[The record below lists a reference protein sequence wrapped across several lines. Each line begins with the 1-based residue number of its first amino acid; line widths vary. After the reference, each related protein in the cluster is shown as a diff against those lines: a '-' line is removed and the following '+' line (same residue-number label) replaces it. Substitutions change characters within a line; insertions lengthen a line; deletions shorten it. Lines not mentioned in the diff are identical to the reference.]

1 MARHWRATQLALL
14 QRLPPR
20 WQSRLLWEKTPPAD
34 RWQSWD
40 AMPWRHPWLSPANLR
55 AMRDYSAQQHQ
66 RWLVAATRLPTRAC
80 RYAFVGNLAN
90 NLYMRAQPLRERGA
104 AIDVFLHPDD
114 HYVMGNPAW
123 EESDTMLEQGETDT
137 RALLAAGVPLKTVPG
152 VYQIPSSGVFDT
164 RDPTVTFRSWRVA
177 DLLRFPEYLPFKS
190 TIDALRSYD
199 ALLAAQVPYL
209 AYFAG
214 RPYAATQCG
223 GDIWYDCSRGDK
235 LGLLQRRA
243 YAHAAVYLASN
254 PWSFAHARRYGMHHF
269 VYLPLILNDRV
280 YRPAESLERVEWERR
295 TGGKFFVFSS
305 VRQNDT
311 VKGTQLAIQGFAE
324 FARERPD
331 ARLVVTTWGQDTAN
345 YPERYRA
352 LGIADKVL
360 ALPIVGK
367 QRMISYLQAA
377 DCMLDQFVI
386 GYYGAS
392 ALEAMACGLPT
403 LMRTEASQYDAL
415 CEGGAPPTLNAS
427 TAAEICSH
435 LRALMDDHGTRQRLG
450 ERSRDWFLANHSA
463 ARWTPVYEAL
473 LMLLAADT
481 RFSFGDSPL
490 CAPLGRDERDYHA
503 HELATAPRFPNY
515 Q

>member
-1 MARHWRATQLALL
+1 M

-20 WQSRLLWEKTPPAD
+20 WQSRFLWGNAPPATA
-34 RWQSWD
+34 WQSWD

-55 AMRDYSAQQHQ
+55 AMRDYSAHQHQ
-66 RWLVAATRLPTRAC
+66 RWLAAAARLPTRAY

-104 AIDVFLHPDD
+104 QIDIFLHPDD
-114 HYVMGNPAW
+114 HYVMGNPGW
-123 EESDTMLEQGETDT
+123 EESDVTLEQGVTDT
-137 RALLAAGVPLKTVPG
+137 RALIAAGVALKSVSG
-152 VYQIPSSGVFDT
+152 VYQLPTSGAFDAQ
-164 RDPTVTFRSWRVA
+164 DPTGTFSSWRVA
-177 DLLRFPEYLPFKS
+177 DLLRFPEYKPYKS
-190 TIDALRSYD
+190 TIDALQSYD
-199 ALLAAQVPYL
+199 ALLTAQVPYF
-209 AYFAG
+209 AYLSG

-243 YAHAAVYLASN
+243 YAYAAVYLASN
-254 PWSFAHARRYGMHHF
+254 PWSFAHARRYGMRHF

-280 YRPAESLERVEWERR
+280 YRPAVSRERAAWEQQ

-305 VRQNDT
+305 VRQNDA
-311 VKGTQLAIQGFAE
+311 VKGTQIAVEGFAA

-331 ARLVVTTWGQDTAN
+331 ARLVVTTWGQDTAS
-345 YPERYRA
+345 YPERFRA

-360 ALPIVGK
+360 ALPIAGK
-367 QRMISYLQAA
+367 QRMITYLQAA

-427 TAAEICSH
+427 TAAEVCRH
-435 LRALMDDHGTRQRLG
+435 LLALNDDTRARQHLGTC
-450 ERSRDWFLANHSA
+450 SRDWFLANHSA
-463 ARWTPVYEAL
+463 TRWVPVYEAL
-473 LMLLAADT
+473 LALLAVDS
-481 RFSFGDSPL
+481 RFRFDDNPL
-490 CAPLGRDERDYHA
+490 CAPLGKDERDYHA
-503 HELATAPRFPNY
+503 HELAKAPLFPNY
-515 Q
+515 R